1 MGRLLPPPR
10 SYAAGYAGV
19 QKSFLAPLC
28 STVLRV
34 ATGRRTAK
42 LNERLPRGRHGLP
55 RETVTESQRNRI
67 LQAMIDVVSER
78 GYPETRVVDVI
89 GVAGVSRKTFY
100 ELFSSKE
107 DCFLAAYDVL
117 LGNLLGDTARG
128 FESKPGASWAERVA
142 SGLGELLKHLAEHPD
157 EARFAIVEVLAAGP
171 KALARRDAAL
181 RQFTGFLDA
190 GRAETSVELPGITSL
205 SLAGGINELLYTEIL
220 HGAASQ
226 LPSRLPDL
234 MFWITL
240 PFLGPEGAAK
250 ERERTR
256 LSMSEG

>member
-1 MGRLLPPPR
+1 M
-10 SYAAGYAGV
+10 
-19 QKSFLAPLC
+19 
-28 STVLRV
+28 
-34 ATGRRTAK
+34 
-42 LNERLPRGRHGLP
+42 
-55 RETVTESQRNRI
+55 TESQRQRI
-67 LQAMIDVVSER
+67 LQAMIEVVAER

-100 ELFSSKE
+100 ELFASKE

-117 LGNLLGDTARG
+117 LGNLLGDTAKRLRVEAG
-128 FESKPGASWAERVA
+128 GA
-142 SGLGELLKHLAEHPD
+142 LGGARRRRPRR
-157 EARFAIVEVLAAGP
+157 AARSTSPSTPTRRRFAIVEVLAAGP

-205 SLAGGINELLYTEIL
+205 SLAGGVNELLYSEIL
-220 HGAASQ
+220 HGASAR

-240 PFLGPEGAAK
+240 PFLGPERRRRPSGSG
-250 ERERTR
+250 RGSRCSRT
-256 LSMSEG
+256 SEKAG